1 MAQYLGNLPF
11 RVDDVPENWKSQSI
25 YVLFTGF
32 LIYNVLLG
40 IYRLTLHP
48 LSNIPGPKLAAFTY
62 WYEIY
67 YEVFLGGK
75 YFHQILEMHQ
85 QYGPIVR
92 INPNEIHFNDPD
104 FIDSIYAGPARKTTK
119 PLFVGRR
126 TGTPNSIIATVDHD
140 LHRVRRNSIN
150 SFFSVASIGRLE
162 PIIVEKTEALLERLK
177 PTSGSSEEGRK
188 GKILQMHHVFKAY
201 ASDVITTYAFGDSFH
216 FMDEKDYGNDY
227 FGSTDK
233 YFSLTHVFGHF
244 PVVMRLINACPA
256 WILGIFIP
264 NLKVMAEKQMWWL
277 NRVRTI
283 RASPNPD
290 EIKSTIF
297 EGILAS
303 SLPPEE
309 KTDVRMAHDAQLVG
323 LAGEGTT
330 AYTLTAAIY
339 ELLAHP
345 EELKKVKDEL
355 AAAIPKKGVVPTYS
369 DVSTLPYFNAMI
381 QEILRLHPGV
391 LSRMQRI
398 SPIEPIVYKDKV
410 RGQTYV
416 LPPGTCTSMSVS
428 IAHMNPDVFED
439 PTVFRPQ
446 RWLDNPKL
454 IRGFIGFSRG
464 TRNCVGMNLARRE
477 MGIVLATILN
487 TYELY
492 QGQEGRTLELYETV
506 RERDID
512 ASSEM
517 IVPFP
522 AKGSYGLRVRVRY

>member
-11 RVDDVPENWKSQSI
+11 HVDDFPENWKSQAI
-25 YVLFTGF
+25 YVSITGF
-32 LIYNVLLG
+32 LTYNVLLA

-75 YFHQILEMHQ
+75 YFHQVLDMHQ
-85 QYGPIVR
+85 QYAP
-92 INPNEIHFNDPD
+92 H
-104 FIDSIYAGPARKTTK
+104 
-119 PLFVGRR
+119 
-126 TGTPNSIIATVDHD
+126 SIIATVNHD

-150 SFFSVASIGRLE
+150 GFFSVASIGRLE

-177 PTSGSSEEGRK
+177 PTNGSLEEGRK

-216 FMDEKDYGNDY
+216 FMNEKDFGHAY

-244 PVVMRLINACPA
+244 PVVMRLVNACPA
-256 WILGIFIP
+256 WVLGIFIP
-264 NLKVMAEKQMWWL
+264 NLKVMAEKQTWWL
-277 NRVRTI
+277 KRVRTI

-303 SLPPEE
+303 SLPPRKRPMREW
-309 KTDVRMAHDAQLVG
+309 H
-323 LAGEGTT
+323 TT
-330 AYTLTAAIY
+330 RTYTLTAAIY

-345 EELKKVKDEL
+345 DELKKVKDEL
-355 AAAIPKKGVVPTYS
+355 ATAIPKKGVVPTFS

-398 SPIEPIVYKDKV
+398 SPIEPIVYKDKA

-416 LPPGTCTSMSVS
+416 LPPGTCTSMSAL
-428 IAHMNPDVFED
+428 IAHLNPDVFED

-446 RWLDNPKL
+446 RWLDNPQL
-454 IRGFIGFSRG
+454 VRGFIGFSRG

-477 MGIVLATILN
+477 MAIVLATILN

-492 QGQEGRTLELYETV
+492 QGQEGRTLELYKTV

-522 AKGSYGLRVRVRY
+522 AKGSYGLRVKVRY